1 MKKYAK
7 ILIFFFILSILAIH
21 RSSAQEI
28 DFGDYYNY
36 SSTLAELNP
45 LSDLE
50 FGTVVQGAGVMSI
63 GISEAKVLTIEG
75 VRYLDVLVTITADNN
90 LVNDDIGCVGSC
102 TIPFT
107 LEAAF
112 ANLGADNIGQSSPM
126 TVLSNV
132 ASAQFPILKRTSGP
146 AGPPPTP
153 VYTGYDPTVFNE
165 TAYLYVYGSINVGM
179 VNAGSYS
186 SNITVSVSYD

>member
-7 ILIFFFILSILAIH
+7 ILLFFLVLALLALH
-21 RSSAQEI
+21 KGSAQEI

-36 SSTLAELNP
+36 SFTLAELNP
-45 LSDLE
+45 LADLE
-50 FGTVVQGAGVMSI
+50 FGTVVQSAGVINI
-63 GISEAKVLTIEG
+63 GLSEAKILTIEG

-90 LVNDDIGCVGSC
+90 MVNDDVGCTGSC

-107 LEAAF
+107 LQAAY
-112 ANLGADNIGQSSPM
+112 ANLGADNIGQATPM
-126 TVLSNV
+126 TILSNV
-132 ASAQFPILKRTSGP
+132 ANAQFPILKRSSGP

-153 VYTGYDPTVFNE
+153 VYNGYDPSVFNE